1 MKRASSWLL
10 LVLLLSGCVWAVEG
24 AVDQDNLSLK
34 AGPTE
39 PGEKLSLVWVE
50 SFVYPKQ
57 VSDDRMISL
66 GVRTASRV
74 REVRASFDFS
84 REPLKLASSDSL
96 SWSAVFKISNRVP
109 DGVHIVRYNIANRKG
124 SIQRTVEF
132 YTGKPAPVAVAP
144 RPVAQNSGWPLTVLA
159 SCAAYTNNSTRIL
172 AAGQTLVSI
181 SKLAW
186 YKVRFND
193 GKEGWIPS
201 TSVQD
206 PADDYSRQG
215 TAAYDAKNYDTAV
228 KFYQNVVALDPGQVK
243 GYLGLAKSYLA
254 QGQLA
259 SASETIREA
268 LRLDERDADCRT
280 VADDLAQKYYRIAHD
295 KVNQGRPHE
304 AIASYRKMLELKP
317 EATTAWLELGRSLR
331 RLGLVAEARDAW
343 RSGLKADP
351 DNRDLRA
358 LLGSQPLATLDRQ
371 QPIVL
376 AAGQKRNNVAS
387 LLADE
392 SVQLIK
398 QEKTSK
404 GTKIES
410 AIQSVIGLTK
420 SLGTPIAEK
429 GWQIKKRGEKLLVSY
444 ICEQSGGALESF
456 DWLVDIDT
464 RQVSPHNENARVLM
478 SRW

>member
-24 AVDQDNLSLK
+24 VAGQDNLSLK

-57 VSDDRMISL
+57 VGDDRMISL
-66 GVRTASRV
+66 GVRTAARV
-74 REVRASFDFS
+74 KEVRASFDFS
-84 REPLKLASSDSL
+84 REPLKLASTDGL
-96 SWSAVFKISNRVP
+96 SWSAAFKISNRVP

-132 YTGKPAPVAVAP
+132 YTGKPAPVAAAP
-144 RPVAQNSGWPLTVLA
+144 RPAAQTSGWPLTVLA
-159 SCAAYTNNSTRIL
+159 SCTAYYNNTTRPL
-172 AAGQTLVSI
+172 AAAQKLVSL

-186 YKVRFND
+186 YKVMLDN

-201 TSVQD
+201 TAVKD
-206 PADDYSRQG
+206 PTDDYFRQG
-215 TAAYDAKNYDTAV
+215 TAAYDAKNYEAAV
-228 KFYQNVVALDPGQVK
+228 KFYQNVVAIEPGQIK
-243 GYLGLAKSYLA
+243 GYLGLAKSYQA
-254 QGQLA
+254 QGQL
-259 SASETIREA
+259 SAAAEA
-268 LRLDERDADCRT
+268 VQAALTLDEHDLDSRA
-280 VADDLAQKYYRIAHD
+280 AAGDLAQKYYLIARD
-295 KVNQGRPHE
+295 KENQGRPHE
-304 AIASYRKMLELKP
+304 AIGSFRKMLELKP
-317 EATTAWLELGRSLR
+317 DAVAAWLELGRCFR
-331 RLGLVAEARDAW
+331 RLGLMAEARDAW

-351 DNRDLRA
+351 DNRELRA
-358 LLGSQPLATLDRQ
+358 LLGTQPLAALDRQ

-376 AAGQKRNNVAS
+376 APGQKKNVAS

-398 QEKTSK
+398 QEKTNK

-410 AIQSVIGLTK
+410 AIKSVIDLTK

-429 GWQIKKRGEKLLVSY
+429 GWQIKQRGEKLLVSY
-444 ICEQSGGALESF
+444 LCEQSGGALESF

>member
-1 MKRASSWLL
+1 MKRAGSWLL

-57 VSDDRMISL
+57 VGDDRMISL

-84 REPLKLASSDSL
+84 REPLKLASTDGL
-96 SWSAVFKISNRVP
+96 SWSAAFKISNRVP
-109 DGVHIVRYNIANRKG
+109 DGAHIVRYAIAGRKG
-124 SIQRTVEF
+124 SIQRTVDF
-132 YTGKPAPVAVAP
+132 YTGKPAPVAAAP

-159 SCAAYTNNSTRIL
+159 SCSAYSNNSARIL

-181 SKLAW
+181 SKLPW

-201 TSVQD
+201 TAVKD
-206 PADDYSRQG
+206 PADDYFQQA
-215 TAAYDAKNYDTAV
+215 TAAYDAKHYDAAV
-228 KFYQNVVALDPGQVK
+228 KFYQNVLAIEPGQVK
-243 GYLGLAKSYLA
+243 AYLGLAKSYQA
-254 QGQLA
+254 QGQLSA
-259 SASETIREA
+259 ASEAVQEA
-268 LRLDERDADCRT
+268 LKLDERDPDSRAA
-280 VADDLAQKYYRIAHD
+280 ADDLAQKYFLAARD
-295 KVNQGRPHE
+295 KENQGRPHE
-304 AIASYRKMLELKP
+304 AIGSFRKMLELKP
-317 EATTAWLELGRSLR
+317 DAVSAWLELGRCFR
-331 RLGLVAEARDAW
+331 RLGLAAEAREAW

-351 DNRDLRA
+351 DNRDLRT
-358 LLGSQPLATLDRQ
+358 LLGSQPLAALDRPQ
-371 QPIVL
+371 TVAL
-376 AAGQKRNNVAS
+376 APGQKKNVAS

-398 QEKTSK
+398 NEKTSK
-404 GTKIES
+404 GTKIEA

-444 ICEQSGGALESF
+444 LCEQSGGALESF